1 MVLGKSILGRG
12 KNNVQMEKHQE
23 VTAQRRVRQG
33 QREEDKITE
42 AMQGRLA
49 LAFTMRV
56 KGSNCKVWSGK
67 LRDRTFVL
75 EG

>member
-1 MVLGKSILGRG
+1 MGKSILGRG

-67 LRDRTFVL
+67 LPDQTFVL